1 MAKSPLSSGKVVVIF
16 VSWWA
21 IWAVLQTSLLMSYGL
36 GTGTALSDAT
46 VSNTLI
52 ALCCVFISNGMQ
64 YYMPKKERYWYILFV
79 SLGLAALCTVVSKA
93 ILVPLLHS
101 GSAVSPAL
109 PAHTTGAGAPTA
121 HLTAAGDLVDY
132 AVFFSRSWVVR
143 ADFAFLQIGCM
154 CVLSVLWYSSEEEQE
169 NRQRRNDA
177 ERLAKEAE
185 LFKLRQQLAP
195 HFLFNS
201 LNSISAL
208 IGSRPEQARKMIQ
221 QLSDFL
227 RGNLRKEDQQW
238 VPLSEELQYLELYLE
253 IEKVRFGHRLST
265 ELDYAP
271 ECLEYRLPSMLLQPI
286 VENAIKFGL
295 YDTTESVTI
304 SIRARLDN
312 NYIRIEV
319 INPFDPETSRPKKG
333 TGFGLTSIQRRLYLL
348 FARPD
353 LLETRVED
361 NLFFTTVRIPA
372 TWPAA
377 NPTTQTV

>member
-1 MAKSPLSSGKVVVIF
+1 MAKSPLSSGKVLLIF

-21 IWAVLQTSLLMSYGL
+21 IWAVLQTSLLTSFGL
-36 GTGTALSDAT
+36 STTVALSDSAF
-46 VSNTLI
+46 SNTVI
-52 ALCCVFISNGMQ
+52 ALCCGFVSNNMQ
-64 YYMPKKERYWYILFV
+64 YYLPNKERYWYILFI
-79 SLGLAALCTVVSKA
+79 SLGLAALSTGICKAALVVLLRSKDDA
-93 ILVPLLHS
+93 
-101 GSAVSPAL
+101 
-109 PAHTTGAGAPTA
+109 
-121 HLTAAGDLVDY
+121 VDY
-132 AVFFSRSWVVR
+132 AVFFSRSWAVR
-143 ADFAFLQIGCM
+143 LDFAFLQIGCM
-154 CVLSVLWYSSEEEQE
+154 SVLSVLWYSSEEERE

-208 IGSRPEQARKMIQ
+208 TGSQPEQARKMIQ

-238 VPLSEELQYLELYLE
+238 VQLSEELQYLELYLE

-265 ELDYAP
+265 ELDYAA
-271 ECLEYRLPSMLLQPI
+271 ECLDFRLPSMLLQPI

-319 INPFDPETSRPKKG
+319 TNPFDPETSRPKKG

-353 LLETRVED
+353 LLETRVEG
-361 NLFFTTVRIPA
+361 NLFITTVRIPA
-372 TWPAA
+372 NWQGA
-377 NPTTQTV
+377 NPPSATPTTNPSQIP

>member
-1 MAKSPLSSGKVVVIF
+1 MAKSPLSSGKVLLIF
-16 VSWWA
+16 ISWWA
-21 IWAVLQTSLLMSYGL
+21 IWALLQTSVLTGFGL
-36 GTGTALSDAT
+36 STGIALSDSAF
-46 VSNTLI
+46 SNTVI
-52 ALCCVFISNGMQ
+52 ALCCGFVSNNMQ
-64 YYMPKKERYWYILFV
+64 YYLPNKERYWYILFI
-79 SLGLAALCTVVSKA
+79 SLGLAALSTGICKA
-93 ILVPLLHS
+93 ALVPLLHS
-101 GSAVSPAL
+101 RE
-109 PAHTTGAGAPTA
+109 
-121 HLTAAGDLVDY
+121 AAVDY
-132 AVFFSRSWVVR
+132 AVFFSRSWAVR
-143 ADFAFLQIGCM
+143 LDFAFLQIGCM
-154 CVLSVLWYSSEEEQE
+154 SILSVLWYSSEEDRE

-238 VPLSEELQYLELYLE
+238 VPLTEELQYLELYLE

-304 SIRARLDN
+304 SIRARLAD

-353 LLETRVED
+353 LLETRVEE
-361 NLFFTTVRIPA
+361 NLFITTVRIPA
-372 TWPAA
+372 NWPAA
-377 NPTTQTV
+377 NTPASITNPSQIP

>member
-1 MAKSPLSSGKVVVIF
+1 MAKSPLSSGKVLLIF

-21 IWAVLQTSLLMSYGL
+21 IWSLLQSSLLTSYGL
-36 GTGTALSDAT
+36 GTAVALSDAAL
-46 VSNTLI
+46 SNTI
-52 ALCCVFISNGMQ
+52 TALCCVFISNGMQ
-64 YYMPKKERYWYILFV
+64 YYLPKKERYWYILFI
-79 SLGLAALCTVVSKA
+79 SLGLAALCTALCKA

-101 GSAVSPAL
+101 S
-109 PAHTTGAGAPTA
+109 
-121 HLTAAGDLVDY
+121 GDPVDY
-132 AVFFSRSWVVR
+132 ANFFSRSWAVR
-143 ADFAFLQIGCM
+143 MDFAFLQIGCM
-154 CVLSVLWYSSEEEQE
+154 CILSVLWYSAEEEQE

-208 IGSRPEQARKMIQ
+208 IGSRPEQARRMIQ

-238 VPLSEELQYLELYLE
+238 VPLAEELQYLELYLE

-304 SIRARLDN
+304 SIRARLEN
-312 NYIRIEV
+312 GYIRIEV
-319 INPFDPETSRPKKG
+319 VNPFDPETSRPKKG

-353 LLETRVED
+353 LLETRVEE
-361 NLFFTTVRIPA
+361 NLFITIVRIPA
-372 TWPAA
+372 NWPAA
-377 NPTTQTV
+377 NLPATTPNMNQPATTPNTNPSQIP